1 MGMAASQARLLS
13 ITSRMHDVELKAQR
27 LMNDKVLLAT
37 QKDGV
42 YEDYLAAL
50 DATKLQVA
58 YVGDNGASYYQDV
71 TYESLCTYNPDRRM
85 QYGIKDSRTGKSIV
99 DRETYN
105 VYNEYDNDKYSFA
118 WRMMGL
124 SDDAFGPNSD
134 GKFVGYCPYGEAV
147 EGDNQRM
154 LMTDA
159 EKTALM
165 HFIDENPESTIAQ
178 KYAKYLEAEEGGDE
192 KEIREAMNEFR
203 DEVYA
208 GKESSTYI
216 NEIFKV
222 MNGDNDG
229 EGYKEIDLD
238 EFNYYVHMFEG
249 IKENGGC
256 ICLDTIC
263 EDGEIGKEWFN
274 NMLDNGSILIEVYIP
289 SGTHKGWTET
299 SEATSTNQNY
309 LQKVHDDV
317 AEKKA
322 EVKYQQELDIINRK
336 DTKIDQDLKNLET
349 TENALK
355 TEYDSVKKVI
365 QDNTERTFG
374 IFS

>member
-1 MGMAASQARLLS
+1 MGMASSQARLLQ
-13 ITSRMHDVELKAQR
+13 ITARMHDVEFQAQNI
-27 LMNDKVLLAT
+27 MNAKIQLAT
-37 QKDGV
+37 EKDDV

-58 YVGDNGASYYQDV
+58 FIDDKGASYYQDV

-99 DRETYN
+99 DRETYE

-118 WRMMGL
+118 WRLLGL
-124 SDDAFGPNSD
+124 DDDAFGPNND

-147 EGDNQRM
+147 GDQRM

-159 EKTALM
+159 EGTALM
-165 HFIDENPESTIAQ
+165 HFIDENPESAIAQ
-178 KYAKYLEAEEGGDE
+178 KYAKYLEAEESGDE
-192 KEIREAMNEFR
+192 DKIREAMNEFR
-203 DEVYA
+203 DEVYT
-208 GKESSTYI
+208 GKDSTTYI
-216 NEIFKV
+216 NEIFQV

-229 EGYKEIDLD
+229 EGYKEIELD

-249 IKENGGC
+249 IKANGGC
-256 ICLDTIC
+256 ICMDTIC

-274 NMLDNGSILIEVYIP
+274 NMLESGSILIDVYIP
-289 SGTHKGWTET
+289 TGTHKGWTET
-299 SEATSTNQNY
+299 SESTSTNQNY
-309 LQKVHDDV
+309 LQRIHDDA

-322 EVKYQQELDIINRK
+322 EAIYNHELDIINRK
-336 DTKIDQDLKNLET
+336 DKSFDQDLKKLET
-349 TENALK
+349 EENACK
-355 TEYDSVKKVI
+355 TELDSIKKVI